1 MENCWF
7 SVNLVGTGAVT
18 SQSIVRQVRKH
29 DVQSDEIIAITGGY
43 NSVHFSARLGA
54 LPQS

>member
-1 MENCWF
+1 MENRWF

-54 LPQS
+54 LSQS